1 MNCNIIKDLMP
12 SYIDSICS
20 KETGAA
26 MEEHIEHCQECK
38 KTMQLM
44 QQPTIQIVE
53 TNVEVAKKPF
63 NLINKKRRFQVITA
77 ILMTFM
83 ITTISALVVQD
94 VGVVNQFF
102 FPKVTAIA
110 HITDDSEEWQSIR
123 FSADGINTQD
133 YVIYDSVFWKK
144 EIINDGNSESDVYL
158 RVKNEKGDVII
169 DEILISPGKGVKLES
184 LKRKEKYYLEIK
196 APSGRFFINA
206 V

>member
-20 KETGAA
+20 KETVAVI
-26 MEEHIEHCQECK
+26 EEHIEHCQECK

-44 QQPTIQIVE
+44 QQPTRQIVE
-53 TNVEVAKKPF
+53 TDLEVAKKPF

-77 ILMTFM
+77 ILMTLM
-83 ITTISALVVQD
+83 ITTISALIIQD

-110 HITDDSEEWQSIR
+110 HITNDSEEWQSIK
-123 FSADGINTQD
+123 FSADGINIQD
-133 YVIYDSVFWKK
+133 YVIYDSVFWEK

-158 RVKNEKGDVII
+158 RVKDEKGDVII
-169 DEILISPGKGVKLES
+169 DEFLISPGKGVKLEG
-184 LKRKEKYYLEIK
+184 LKRNEKYYFEIK
-196 APSGRFFINA
+196 APPGRFFINA